1 MVATNRGL
9 RGTGPPW
16 GLSARRPG
24 SRAAAVLGAAL
35 AALLVFLTGCA
46 AQFGP
51 AEGEATECANRRIDA
66 AIISFEDA
74 KGQFAEHFKVR
85 SDIALVFA
93 FQASVDSVLLARSV
107 RKCFDFEMEHRTSA
121 LNLIASNRA
130 LQGLIRKNFRDAD
143 PQTAIGLFGDQ
154 YREIFRNDIR

>member
-9 RGTGPPW
+9 RGTGQPSGPF
-16 GLSARRPG
+16 AQRPG
-24 SRAAAVLGAAL
+24 AKAATVRGATL

-46 AQFGP
+46 GQFGP
-51 AEGEATECANRRIDA
+51 ADGGATECADRRIDA

-85 SDIALVFA
+85 SDTALVFA
-93 FQASVDSVLLARSV
+93 FQASVDSIRLARSV
-107 RKCFDFEMEHRTSA
+107 RRCFDFEREHRTSA

-143 PQTAIGLFGDQ
+143 AQIAIGLFRDQ

>member
-1 MVATNRGL
+1 MVAPNRGI
-9 RGTGPPW
+9 RGTGPPS
-16 GLSARRPG
+16 GPPAQRP
-24 SRAAAVLGAAL
+24 RAKAAAVRGATV

-51 AEGEATECANRRIDA
+51 AEGEATECAGRRIDA

-85 SDIALVFA
+85 SDTALVFA
-93 FQASVDSVLLARSV
+93 FQASVDSVRLARSV
-107 RKCFDFEMEHRTSA
+107 RKCFDFEMGHRTFA

-143 PQTAIGLFGDQ
+143 AQIAIGLFGDE
-154 YREIFRNDIR
+154 YREIFKNDIR